1 MALASTLP
9 TGALAQTVS
18 FVSATGFAAGTEP
31 VSVAMGDFNGDWVPD
46 LATANAGN
54 IVCDPQ
60 CHLGPGAVSVLLG
73 KGDGTF
79 RAPLTFATGRHP
91 QFVAVGDFN
100 GDGQLDLAVANEGD
114 GTLSVTAR
122 QRRSDLPGGPD
133 LLGPHSSCVRG
144 GRRLQPRRESRSG
157 GGQL

>member
-1 MALASTLP
+1 GGSETGGCHGCLPRRLLVFGLTLP

-133 LLGPHSSCVRG
+133 L
-144 GRRLQPRRESRSG
+144 
-157 GGQL
+157 